1 MYSELRQWPWQKYSR
16 PSSSSYGSTLDG
28 KGASSYT
35 GITLLFGGWCDELAW
50 KWSQYKSNNLGEID
64 NNFSFCP
71 SNIYIFNQRAIFID
85 PNIFLLGFILF
96 LLHSPCVSWFLSFK
110 LYLLLMASLH
120 DSIPPNNLVY
130 FDHIST
136 ANPLPIIYL
145 ESNRMVNLPYIG
157 YLQSLRYSWILK
169 VNEIL
174 NPIIVIIPQY
184 FVDCS
189 SQLLFYWFRW
199 FDFFRYYIVLW
210 SW

>member
-1 MYSELRQWPWQKYSR
+1 MAKEHHLIRALLCYSVGGVTNWHESGRNINPITWGRSIIIISHFVHQTFIYSIKG
-16 PSSSSYGSTLDG
+16 PYTLTPIYSSLV
-28 KGASSYT
+28 
-35 GITLLFGGWCDELAW
+35 LFFFYPLSLCFL
-50 KWSQYKSNNLGEID
+50 I
-64 NNFSFCP
+64 SFFQIIP
-71 SNIYIFNQRAIFID
+71 TFN
-85 PNIFLLGFILF
+85 
-96 LLHSPCVSWFLSFK
+96 
-110 LYLLLMASLH
+110 
-120 DSIPPNNLVY
+120 SIPTNNLVY
-130 FDHIST
+130 FYHIST